1 METRYLP
8 DPRRFATL
16 TTAELRQAFLVEAL
30 FAPGE
35 LRMVYVD
42 VDRAIVGAAAP
53 TREPLALG
61 TSKELA
67 SQYFAE
73 RREVG
78 VINIGAAGAVTV
90 DGEAHVLE
98 RRDGLYIGRGSRDIH
113 FESADAMAP
122 ALFYFVSY
130 PAHAAYPTRRLT
142 MADAGDVKLG
152 TEADANVRTIHKYIH
167 PGGAQS
173 CQLVMGLTELEV
185 GSVWNT
191 MPPHTHER
199 RSEVYLYFDIDDDAL
214 VFHFM
219 GAPEETRHVV
229 VRNRQV
235 VLSPSWSIHCGVG
248 TRRYSFIW
256 AMGGEKQDFDD
267 MDPAGISRLM

>member
-1 METRYLP
+1 M
-8 DPRRFATL
+8 
-16 TTAELRQAFLVEAL
+16 TTAELRQAFLVESL

-42 VDRAIVGAAAP
+42 VDRAIAGAAAP

-67 SQYFAE
+67 SEYFAE
-73 RREVG
+73 RREIG
-78 VINIGAAGAVTV
+78 VINVGGPGTVTV
-90 DGEAHVLE
+90 DGEAFALE
-98 RRDGLYIGRGSRDIH
+98 RRDGLYIGRGSRDIR

-122 ALFYFVSY
+122 ALLYFVSY
-130 PAHAAYPTRRLT
+130 PAHAGYPTRRLT
-142 MADAGDVKLG
+142 LADAGDVHLG
-152 TEADANVRTIHKYIH
+152 AVADANVRTIHKYIH
-167 PGGAQS
+167 PAGAQS

-199 RSEVYLYFDIDDDAL
+199 RSEVYLYFDIDDEAL
-214 VFHFM
+214 VFHMM

-248 TRRYSFIW
+248 TRRYSFVW
-256 AMGGEKQDFDD
+256 AMGGENQDFDD
-267 MDPAGISRLM
+267 MDPAGTPRLM